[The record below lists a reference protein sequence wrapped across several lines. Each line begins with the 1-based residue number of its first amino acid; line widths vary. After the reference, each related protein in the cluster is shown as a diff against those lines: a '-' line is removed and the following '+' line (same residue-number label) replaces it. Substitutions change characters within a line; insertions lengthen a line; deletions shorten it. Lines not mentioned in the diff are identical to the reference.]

1 MPKPKEEHEVIAR
14 ALALEHDCT
23 AAYSEAA
30 PKASDQQLKEHFSR
44 FAADCARHVDQ
55 WKARLEQV
63 PDKESGIS
71 KPLNKVPPS
80 VQHTPGCPE
89 HVHLLPQQRCVL
101 EQGKVKLAGL
111 IGDKALVKAVQN
123 NADDSSSA
131 YQGVRAACPSAHVPM
146 PETSV

>member
-30 PKASDQQLKEHFSR
+30 PKASDQQLKEHFSS

-71 KPLNKVPPS
+71 KPLNQVPPS
-80 VQHTPGCPE
+80 ARRMLCKPMQ
-89 HVHLLPQQRCVL
+89 
-101 EQGKVKLAGL
+101 
-111 IGDKALVKAVQN
+111 
-123 NADDSSSA
+123 
-131 YQGVRAACPSAHVPM
+131 VRASQIEAMC
-146 PETSV
+146 TSRAR